1 MTHLISGRSI
11 RTGSSIWCSWYPTR
25 VHITESV
32 FEISTSMKYIL
43 DGYDDS
49 FYVTHI
55 TWVKLTLRIR
65 WVLEAF
71 ESHLRGNLLIGC
83 WLNDLY
89 FRWLNIKAIDTEFTI
104 SISLFFNHLNS
115 KAGFTQTWVN
125 WCFFHF
131 SFIVTAFTSG
141 HFGFISGRSTEQK
154 FRKLF
159 FEIFFISHHL
169 LRLSFRFF
177 SFFFV
182 IFWLIS
188 AIFRSISD
196 WSCLKI
202 RFRSSPDKFWDRF
215 WLG

>member
-1 MTHLISGRSI
+1 MPHESSAMTHI
-11 RTGSSIWCSWYPTR
+11 RWFI
-25 VHITESV
+25 
-32 FEISTSMKYIL
+32 
-43 DGYDDS
+43 
-49 FYVTHI
+49 
-55 TWVKLTLRIR
+55 LTLRIR

-89 FRWLNIKAIDTEFTI
+89 FRWLNIKRIDAAFSNPIT
-104 SISLFFNHLNS
+104 LFSNHLN
-115 KAGFTQTWVN
+115 FTRTWVN
-125 WCFFHF
+125 RCFFHF

-141 HFGFISGRSTEQK
+141 HFGLISGRSTEQK
-154 FRKLF
+154 FRNLF
-159 FEIFFISHHL
+159 FKFFLGFIISHHL

-202 RFRSSPDKFWDRF
+202 RFGSSA
-215 WLG
+215 GEI